1 MKLAAIL
8 LLSIISIS
16 SASAQL
22 KDEVLIRV
30 RYTHTDKIDISKNNK
45 ARTENMILFV
55 GKNAS
60 LYSSYDKIK
69 HEISDEQKF
78 LASIKNRGSNGQ
90 PTAFIIDDTNSRWMT
105 TATYL
110 FFAKENKFFTK
121 EVMAL
126 QAYLVEENAPK
137 INWKISLDTLSFS
150 GIKCQ
155 KATATFEGKNWT
167 AWFAPSMPFQSG
179 PWKLN
184 GLPGLIIEAYDE
196 QAQVKFE
203 FAGIE
208 KAAEIDNVRLT
219 DNTKGPNAHPNTFNA
234 IDQLIGRDVGNAYFE
249 DIIRLPIGAVKVS
262 KAQLTRLQDAFKKDP
277 EGFVKARSRY

>member
-8 LLSIISIS
+8 LLSTISIS

-22 KDEVLIRV
+22 RDDVLIRV
-30 RYTHTDKIDISKNNK
+30 RYTQTNKGDISKNDK

-69 HEISDEQKF
+69 HEVSEEQKF
-78 LASIKNRGSNGQ
+78 RARINNRVSNGR
-90 PTAFIIDDTNSRWMT
+90 PTAILIDDTDSRWMT
-105 TATYL
+105 NATYL
-110 FFAKENKFFTK
+110 FFSKENKFFTK

-137 INWKISLDTLSFS
+137 INWKISKDTLSFS
-150 GIKCQ
+150 GLKCQ
-155 KATATFEGKNWT
+155 KATATLEGRNWV
-167 AWFAPSMPFQSG
+167 AWFAPTMPFQSG

-196 QAQVKFE
+196 QAQIKFE

-208 KAAEIDNVRLT
+208 KAQEIDNVRIS
-219 DNTKGPNAHPNTFNA
+219 DITKRPNADPDTFNA

-277 EGFVKARSRY
+277 KGFVKARSGY